1 MGEIQKYLDSAVK
14 VLEKFMPG
22 EKQEDSQLAMLLQDV
37 VKVDEP
43 KILAVAKTLQYMG
56 SFNQLVRD
64 NVGDMKI
71 ADRYAEITAKFD
83 SIREDSKNILAQYDD
98 GKIDWKE
105 KLENFWM
112 KLVRGTPHARFEKIV
127 KIYKDVS
134 NDTLDQLNKEDAI
147 MDAYIDFRFAL
158 KDAEILAL
166 EVMKTQEGNLKNA
179 MDAFKKTVQEY
190 SAFSGEDS
198 EKSRLQ
204 LKRDEAE
211 RVHSE
216 EDKKYQLLKDVA
228 ENLKVGYNV
237 GETLVAK
244 LKQTHDVKDRV
255 HKRSITFFTT
265 NEHVFTVLDAVY
277 TSQHGLNEAT
287 KTLEAMTEGANKGL
301 EDVAELGRNLEKAAL
316 KAGYGSTLKPES
328 VKKLVDAVVSFQEE
342 SHTLIAQYRE
352 EATNSAKEIETIVE
366 DGKKRFENAVYNFN
380 EKQGKSDIPM

>member
-1 MGEIQKYLDSAVK
+1 MGQIQKYLDNAVQ
-14 VLEKFMPG
+14 VLDKFMPG

-43 KILAVAKTLQYMG
+43 KVLAIAKTLQYMG
-56 SFNQLVRD
+56 AFNQLVRD
-64 NVGDMKI
+64 NVGDMTI
-71 ADRYAEITAKFD
+71 ADRYAGITAMFD
-83 SIREDSKNILAQYDD
+83 SIREDSKKILAQYDD

-134 NDTLDQLNKEDAI
+134 KDTLEQLTKEDAI

-158 KDAEILAL
+158 KEAEILAL
-166 EVMKTQEGNLKNA
+166 GVMAVQEVNLKSA
-179 MDAFKKTVQEY
+179 MDAFRKAVYDY
-190 SAFSGEDS
+190 SSFSGDEA

-211 RVHSE
+211 RINTE

-244 LKQTHDVKDRV
+244 LKQTNGVKDRV
-255 HKRSITFFTT
+255 HKRSIVFFTT

-316 KAGYGSTLKPES
+316 KAGYGSTLNPES

-352 EATNSAKEIETIVE
+352 EATNSAKEIEAIVE
-366 DGKKRFENAVYNFN
+366 DGKKRFENAVYNFSVKP
-380 EKQGKSDIPM
+380 EK